1 MKIGIYVFT
10 DAIKERKT
18 KKREGYFD
26 GQNYI
31 GLRYIVSQIEPVHEI
46 VYVSKDTINTVDMVL
61 ISLTSY
67 YDVINIINEL
77 YGKKITAKVV
87 VGGAGYNNVGLLR
100 DIVDIGTVGRGEN
113 KINQIIAGE
122 HIDGLY
128 YKDDNYDLS
137 KPIKIMPLETFIEI
151 DDNYVGRYCEQ
162 SIGCQ
167 RKCFFCEYSWKHK
180 WTKKDTGYHSG
191 LLNRETLFQDVDWTS
206 YKNKD
211 LVTAIDGAT
220 ELTRYIVNKPIKT
233 SEITDKLLEIYDAPK
248 DYVSLKLY
256 CLLGSP
262 FETRFEPEETV
273 EAIIKARKDSNHR
286 CNVLMVSPHF
296 MPMPFTPMECEPVNW
311 INFRD
316 EIKNY
321 DWEKFGKGNINVYW
335 NWSLASSPLSAAEAT
350 ILNRADVDDAP
361 KIKAILCTSKYK
373 SLSAVQKRKVLEKY
387 FGHLLGRVNSVLPYI
402 ERNNQTENAKKTYE
416 KRVSSYG
423 TTAQRNR
430 SEKF

>member
-10 DAIKERKT
+10 DQIKKRDT

-31 GLRYIVSQIEPVHEI
+31 GLRYIVSQVHGDYDI
-46 VYVSKDTINTVDMVL
+46 SYVSKDTVNTVDFVL

-67 YDVINIINEL
+67 YDVINLINEL
-77 YGKKITAKVV
+77 YGEKITSKVI

-100 DIVDIGTVGRGEN
+100 DIVDVGTVGRGEN
-113 KINQIIAGE
+113 KINKILQGE
-122 HIDGLY
+122 RIEGLY
-128 YKDDNYDLS
+128 YKDDNYNLT
-137 KPIKIMPLETFIEI
+137 KHIKIMPLETFIEI

-167 RKCFFCEYSWKHK
+167 RKCYFCEYSWKHN
-180 WTKKDTGYHSG
+180 WTKKDIGYHSG
-191 LLNRETLFQDVDWTS
+191 LLNRETLFRDVDWSS
-206 YKNKD
+206 YHNKD

-220 ELTRYIVNKPIKT
+220 EKTRYIINKPIKA
-233 SEITDKLLEIYDAPK
+233 SEITEKMNEIYNAPK

-256 CLLGSP
+256 CLVGYP
-262 FETRFEPEETV
+262 FESRFEPDETV
-273 EAIIKARKDSNHR
+273 EAIIAARRDSDHR
-286 CNVLMVSPHF
+286 CNVLLVSPHF

-311 INFRD
+311 INFRE

-321 DWEKFGKGNINVYW
+321 NWDKFKKGNINVYW

-350 ILNRADVDDAP
+350 VLNRADVDDAP

-373 SLSAVQKRKVLEKY
+373 SLRAIQKRKVLEKY
-387 FGHLLGRVNSVLPYI
+387 FGHLLGKVDSVLPYI
-402 ERNNQTENAKKTYE
+402 ERNNLTDGAKKIYE
-416 KRVSSYG
+416 KRRETYG
-423 TTAQRNR
+423 KA
-430 SEKF
+430 